1 MRRNDLHN
9 GGMTNVD
16 EWQMLE
22 LEGRTCR
29 VHRFSISE
37 TTVVYE
43 AQMEGEPAV
52 GSDPRAGD
60 RSRLSGGDADAWPPQ
75 A

>member
-1 MRRNDLHN
+1 
-9 GGMTNVD
+9 
-16 EWQMLE
+16 
-22 LEGRTCR
+22 

-52 GSDPRAGD
+52 GSDPEWAIEVAYPAVMQMHGPRRRDGRIETQEHAAEAID
-60 RSRLSGGDADAWPPQ
+60 HPVA
-75 A
+75 